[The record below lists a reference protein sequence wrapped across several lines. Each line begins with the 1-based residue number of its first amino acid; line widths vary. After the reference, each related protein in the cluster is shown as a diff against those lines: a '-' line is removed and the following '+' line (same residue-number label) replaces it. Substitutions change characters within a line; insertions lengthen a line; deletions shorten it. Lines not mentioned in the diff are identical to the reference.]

1 MGIININDATS
12 VPKLI
17 KCIKEILPRTEVKS
31 IICSVSRKESVLR
44 ELQSRKSRRFIVL
57 LYVVWIVLIIVL
69 ELIVGKVKWDKCWI
83 IK

>member
-1 MGIININDATS
+1 MGIINITDATS
-12 VPKLI
+12 VPRLVN
-17 KCIKEILPRTEVKS
+17 CIKEILPRTEVKS
-31 IICSVSRKESVLR
+31 IICSASRKESVLR

-57 LYVVWIVLIIVL
+57 LYVVWIVWRIVL